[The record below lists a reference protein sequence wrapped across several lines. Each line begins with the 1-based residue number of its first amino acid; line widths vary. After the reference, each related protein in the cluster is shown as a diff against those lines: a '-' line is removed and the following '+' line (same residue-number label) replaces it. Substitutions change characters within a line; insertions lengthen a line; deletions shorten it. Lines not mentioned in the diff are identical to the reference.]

1 MSVFV
6 QFEDSL
12 YKPAMDFM
20 AETPAKLASSV
31 SGPLRMALV
40 LLVVW
45 HAVRMVRGE
54 EQEPIWSLVRKL
66 MKASVIVMLVT
77 NAGDYK
83 TYVSTTLFT
92 DIPAVLSEGLG
103 FPKASATRFD
113 GMLKASAEYTEKIYQ
128 AAGWGF
134 PTVKALGICVLLYL
148 VMSLLAAQ
156 GYFMFLY
163 ADFTLALLIGIG
175 PAFICCALFDQT
187 RKYFEGWL
195 SQCVNYIVLKF
206 LAFAVLSFMLAT
218 FDKLYTAPTVGSAAI
233 AAVGIISAAFFCMG
247 ILYSLPGIAQGVA
260 GGSTF
265 LTQSP
270 AAAARSI
277 HAGSVGNAQSARAA
291 VEGIGHRFSRARSE
305 GVGQFFQPVSRAQG
319 RPGTGPG
326 NNAAESDRVSQASR
340 RE

>member
-20 AETPAKLASSV
+20 AETPAKLASSL
-31 SGPLRMALV
+31 SGPLRTALV

-54 EQEPIWSLVRKL
+54 EQEPIWSLIRKL

-77 NAGDYK
+77 NAGDYR

-134 PTVKALGICVLLYL
+134 STVKALGICVLLYL

-156 GYFMFLY
+156 GYFVFLY

-218 FDKLYTAPTVGSAAI
+218 FDKLYTVPTVGSAAI

-247 ILYSLPGIAQGVA
+247 ILHHLPAISGSIA
-260 GGSTF
+260 GGAYFSNEVGSKAVQALKSGDTNAGNF
-265 LTQSP
+265 GKRFANARTGGP
-270 AAAARSI
+270 AAFLRRPNGGAGGGSQNNSSATDGETQARL
-277 HAGSVGNAQSARAA
+277 AKR
-291 VEGIGHRFSRARSE
+291 
-305 GVGQFFQPVSRAQG
+305 
-319 RPGTGPG
+319 
-326 NNAAESDRVSQASR
+326 D
-340 RE
+340 